1 MGSVDGATSDRPMS
15 LEKLQWLIAFRA
27 SLVFLVM
34 GCIFFVPAGTIG
46 YWEAWM
52 YMGVIVI
59 PAVSVITYFLRKDP
73 QVIERRMRAKE
84 KETAQKK
91 IMAFA
96 SILFVLIY
104 MIPGFDKRYGWSS
117 VPLGLILASDFIIL
131 LGYMLFIIVLKTNR
145 YASRI
150 IEVEPGQKI
159 ITTGPYAVVR
169 HPMYVGALLIYVFGP
184 LALGSYWAM
193 IASVSLIVVMVIRI
207 LNEETVLTKELEG
220 YAEYS
225 RSVRYRLIP
234 GIW

>member
-1 MGSVDGATSDRPMS
+1 MS
-15 LEKLQWLIAFRA
+15 LVKLQWLVAFRV
-27 SLVFLVM
+27 SLAFLVT
-34 GCIFFVPAGTIG
+34 GCIFFIPAGTIG

-52 YMGVIVI
+52 YMGVIAI
-59 PAVSVITYFLRKDP
+59 PAVSVITYFLRNDP
-73 QVIERRMRAKE
+73 QVIERRMRVKE
-84 KETAQKK
+84 KETGQKK

-104 MIPGFDKRYGWSS
+104 MLPGFDKRYGWSS
-117 VPLGLILASDFIIL
+117 VPLGITLASDFITL

-150 IEVEPGQKI
+150 IEVEPGQKV
-159 ITTGPYAVVR
+159 ITTGPYSVVR

-207 LNEETVLTKELEG
+207 LNEERVLTKELEG